1 MHIRSLFTAAIYGLL
16 FARVSS
22 AATEYAPSGGS
33 IGIYLENDTFGGTD
47 RYYTSGAKISWS
59 SADLQ
64 NLADSPYSSPF
75 LGLFDLLPYIN
86 EKAYQKNLL
95 FSIGQNIYTP
105 EDTATT
111 SLITSDR
118 PYAGYLYLGLGVA
131 WKTAEVRNT
140 LALNVGVVGSW
151 SFARQTQR
159 LVHDARGSDHP
170 RGWANQ
176 LHNELGVTAVY
187 LRNWRWPKHASR
199 SGLGWELLPH
209 AGVAVGNV
217 QAYANMGGELRVG
230 LNLPDD
236 FGTSAISPAE
246 STSTPVDGAL
256 AASRSRIDFG
266 LYLFSRVDGRL
277 VAHNIFLDGNTFGE
291 GHSVDR
297 NVGVAD
303 LSVGM
308 GVNYKNTKFAYA
320 LVYRT
325 EEFKGQKGPQVFGT
339 LSFNFAF

>member
-1 MHIRSLFTAAIYGLL
+1 MFVRASL
-16 FARVSS
+16 
-22 AATEYAPSGGS
+22 AATESVPSRGS
-33 IGIYLENDTFGGTD
+33 LGIYLENDLFGGTD

-59 SADLQ
+59 SPDLE
-64 NLADSPYSSPF
+64 NLADSPYASPF

-86 EKAYQKNLL
+86 EKVYQKNLL
-95 FSIGQNIYTP
+95 FSLGQNIYTP
-105 EDTATT
+105 EDTETA
-111 SLITSDR
+111 SLVASDR

-140 LALNVGVVGSW
+140 LALNVGVIGSW

-159 LVHDARGSDHP
+159 VVHDARGGDHP

-176 LHNELGVTAVY
+176 LHNELGLTAVY
-187 LRNWRWPKHASR
+187 LRNWRWPRHASR

-217 QAYANMGGELRVG
+217 QTYANMGGELRIG

-256 AASRSRIDFG
+256 ASSRSLVDFG
-266 LYLFSRVDGRL
+266 VYLFSRVDGRL

-291 GHSVDR
+291 SHSVDR
-297 NVGVAD
+297 KIGVAD
-303 LSVGM
+303 LSAGF
-308 GVNYKNTKFAYA
+308 GVNYKNTKLAYA

-339 LSFNFAF
+339 VSVNVAF